1 MLSILCLD
9 MFRKVFRSG
18 NSLVVTLPPEVRDL
32 GIDADSEVDVRV
44 EDGRVVIEA
53 GHRSSV
59 TPEFL
64 EWADAFIERHQQL
77 LERLA

>member
-1 MLSILCLD
+1 MV
-9 MFRKVFRSG
+9 RKVFRSG

-32 GIDADSEVDVRV
+32 GIDENSEVDVEIR
-44 EDGRVVIEA
+44 DGKVVI
-53 GHRSSV
+53 GPRSPAL

-64 EWADAFIERHQQL
+64 AWTDAFIERHRAL